1 MPHDLWTHFCKL
13 VIGIRIIHQR
23 NIVPE
28 QLKHAH
34 TMIIEWEKEFELVY
48 YQRRADLLHLM
59 RPCVHAILHTPTET
73 VRCGPLNLVAQWA
86 LENTVGNLGREV
98 HQPSNPFSNLSQR
111 GLLRAQTIALKALVP
126 EFNIALTLPNKSVQ
140 LGDNYVLLCARDRH
154 PYNIPNTEAAADAVQ
169 RFLTSNA
176 HPVSD
181 AHSFQIRRWA
191 RLLLPNRQRA
201 RCLWKEEPKEKYE
214 NFRNSRNVKFK
225 DNGKTRYGE
234 VQYFFQIN
242 LNNASYT
249 LAMVSPYSEP
259 HTTMLRESHGS
270 LYVCER
276 LDEHQMMVIDIKS
289 IQSVVAMIPFPL
301 RPEES
306 NQGLEN
312 HFFMVEKPFH
322 DLTADGIESIEEHL
336 DESDG
341 EDDS

>member
-1 MPHDLWTHFCKL
+1 
-13 VIGIRIIHQR
+13 
-23 NIVPE
+23 
-28 QLKHAH
+28 
-34 TMIIEWEKEFELVY
+34 
-48 YQRRADLLHLM
+48 
-59 RPCVHAILHTPTET
+59 
-73 VRCGPLNLVAQWA
+73 
-86 LENTVGNLGREV
+86 
-98 HQPSNPFSNLSQR
+98 
-111 GLLRAQTIALKALVP
+111 
-126 EFNIALTLPNKSVQ
+126 
-140 LGDNYVLLCARDRH
+140 
-154 PYNIPNTEAAADAVQ
+154 
-169 RFLTSNA
+169 
-176 HPVSD
+176 
-181 AHSFQIRRWA
+181 
-191 RLLLPNRQRA
+191 
-201 RCLWKEEPKEKYE
+201 
-214 NFRNSRNVKFK
+214 
-225 DNGKTRYGE
+225 GKTRYGE